1 VADRIF
7 DVASATIEL
16 CVSII
21 SVLSLVKGCEIDMEE
36 ERERRRLW
44 WKEQGKL
51 SPEEREKRDE
61 EYAKRAFEHY
71 LKLTPEVLLAEA
83 QVHSTF
89 NSILAGLT
97 FTASV
102 LFFTFGRSLANGEL
116 MAFLT
121 LLDTFLFIASAL
133 VLDFH
138 SSAVRRGE
146 MWEAYHYHSL
156 SQQFGWA
163 GGLLMMANLV
173 AMTFFLGLVFGV
185 AMLVIIA
192 LSLSYIF
199 YRMFR
204 DVLKFY
210 LFH

>member
-1 VADRIF
+1 
-7 DVASATIEL
+7 
-16 CVSII
+16 
-21 SVLSLVKGCEIDMEE
+21 MEE
-36 ERERRRLW
+36 EREKRKQW
-44 WKEQGKL
+44 WKERSKL
-51 SPEEREKRDE
+51 SPKEREKMAE
-61 EYAKRAFEHY
+61 EYDKREFEHY
-71 LKLTPEVLLAEA
+71 LKLSPEVLLAEA

-89 NSILAGLT
+89 NSILAGLM

-102 LFFTFGRSLANGEL
+102 LFFTFGKGLANGEV

-138 SSAVRRGE
+138 SSAIRRGE
-146 MWEAYHYHSL
+146 MWEAYHYHAL
-156 SQQFGWA
+156 SQQFGWT
-163 GGLLMMANLV
+163 GGLLMTANLV
-173 AMTFFLGLVFGV
+173 AMTFFLGWEFGT
-185 AMLVIIA
+185 AMLFIVGFSWA
-192 LSLSYIF
+192 YIF